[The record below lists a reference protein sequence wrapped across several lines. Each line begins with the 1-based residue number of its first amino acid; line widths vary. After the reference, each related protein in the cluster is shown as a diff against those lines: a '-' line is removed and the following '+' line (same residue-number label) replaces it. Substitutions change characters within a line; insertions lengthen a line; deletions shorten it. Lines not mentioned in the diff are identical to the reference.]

1 MAGVVEG
8 FSLANFLSSK
18 QYFTVMEVRTP
29 EGSLQIAIL
38 ALVSL
43 GLVGYGG
50 YSFVDQSRALSSAV
64 EVNATVDS
72 TGVVEDSQRRGGV
85 EYRPQVSYS
94 YSFEGENF
102 SSSNV
107 YPSTLSKSFGTRE
120 EAETVLDD
128 YSEGSEVTAYVRPGS
143 PDKAFLVDER
153 SNKPFLFIGIGALMA
168 SFAAYS
174 FISG

>member
-1 MAGVVEG
+1 M
-8 FSLANFLSSK
+8 
-18 QYFTVMEVRTP
+18 QVRTP
-29 EGSLQIAIL
+29 EGPLQIAIL
-38 ALVSL
+38 VLVSL

-50 YSFVDQSRALSSAV
+50 YSLMDQNRALSSAV

-72 TGVVEDSQRRGGV
+72 TGIEEDSQRRGGV

-94 YSFEGENF
+94 YSFEGESF

-107 YPSTLSKSFGTRE
+107 YPSTLSKSFDIRE
-120 EAETVLDD
+120 EAEAVLSD
-128 YSEGSEVTAYVRPGS
+128 YGEGDRVTAYVRPGS
-143 PDKAFLVDER
+143 PDKAFIVDER

>member
-1 MAGVVEG
+1 
-8 FSLANFLSSK
+8 
-18 QYFTVMEVRTP
+18 MEVRAP
-29 EGSLQIAIL
+29 EGPLQIAVVV
-38 ALVSL
+38 LVSL

-50 YSFVDQSRALSSAV
+50 YSLMDQNRALSSAV

-107 YPSTLSKSFGTRE
+107 YPSTLSKSFNSRE

-128 YSEGSEVTAYVRPGS
+128 YSEGSEVTAYIRPGS

-153 SNKPFLFIGIGALMA
+153 SNKPYLFIAIGVVMA
-168 SFAAYS
+168 SFSAYS
-174 FISG
+174 LVWT